1 MVEASVLIVCAS
13 PAARVDELDDWLEK
27 MATELDSNQATL
39 YRIGGC
45 DGHDRDAGY
54 VDCVWFLALSDAVAT
69 APRIRGLVAEM
80 RLLGLSPVVYRP
92 GSLPRA
98 NEGLARVF

>member
-1 MVEASVLIVCAS
+1 VVEASVLIICAN
-13 PAARVDELDDWLEK
+13 PAPRVNELDDWIAK
-27 MATELDSNQATL
+27 TASELDPAQAAL
-39 YRIGGC
+39 YRSRREQTPGPDVSEGE
-45 DGHDRDAGY
+45 
-54 VDCVWFLALSDAVAT
+54 VVWSLALSDAIAT
-69 APRIRGLVAEM
+69 GPRIRGLVAEM

>member
-1 MVEASVLIVCAS
+1 MVEAGVLIVCAS

-27 MATELDSNQATL
+27 AANELDSDQAIL
-39 YRIGGC
+39 YRTSGC
-45 DGHDRDAGY
+45 PTDGRDATG
-54 VDCVWFLALSDAVAT
+54 VDGVWILALSEDVAT

-80 RLLGLSPVVYRP
+80 RLLGLGPAVYRP

-98 NEGLARVF
+98 NEGLAQVF

>member
-1 MVEASVLIVCAS
+1 MVEAGVLIVCAS

-27 MATELDSNQATL
+27 AANELDSDQAIL
-39 YRIGGC
+39 YRTSGC
-45 DGHDRDAGY
+45 LTHDG
-54 VDCVWFLALSDAVAT
+54 VWLLALSEDAAT

-80 RLLGLSPVVYRP
+80 RLLGLGPAVYRP

-98 NEGLARVF
+98 NEELARVF